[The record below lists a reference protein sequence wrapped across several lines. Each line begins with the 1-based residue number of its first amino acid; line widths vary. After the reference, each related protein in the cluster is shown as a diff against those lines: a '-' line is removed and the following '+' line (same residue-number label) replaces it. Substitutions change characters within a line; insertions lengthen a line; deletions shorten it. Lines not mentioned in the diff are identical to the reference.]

1 MILVTKTTFQVI
13 FVQSGSQWVEGT
25 FDNIQDAE
33 NCVDRIAEENE
44 DNTFFIGVIVQEI
57 TENDD
62 VLYHKFYDFS

>member
-1 MILVTKTTFQVI
+1 MILATKTTFQVI

>member
-1 MILVTKTTFQVI
+1 
-13 FVQSGSQWVEGT
+13 VQSGSQWIEGT

>member
-1 MILVTKTTFQVI
+1 MILVAKTTFQVI

-44 DNTFFIGVIVQEI
+44 DNTFFIGVIVQKI

>member
-1 MILVTKTTFQVI
+1 MILIAKTTFQVI
-13 FVQSGSQWVEGT
+13 FVQSGNQWVEGT

-44 DNTFFIGVIVQEI
+44 DNTFFVGVIVQEI

>member
-1 MILVTKTTFQVI
+1 MILVTKTRFQVI